1 MAVDLKRIRR
11 LIHHHRGQARSYK
24 ALRLQGLAL
33 AEVCMQF
40 EWSYFFSLFS
50 VSDFWES
57 CITVIQLSALGWFIG
72 MLLGFLLASAKLSSS
87 RWISVPASVYIWF
100 FRSVPL
106 LVLVVFTYNLPQ
118 MFPITREVLSNPFY
132 SGLLA
137 LVVTEAAYM
146 AEIHRG
152 GLISVAR
159 GQKEAGRALGIGLI
173 GMQRLIVIPQAF
185 RISLP
190 TLINEYITVVKLTS
204 LVSVISLTELLTV
217 GQRLYAQ
224 NFLVMETLSAVAVY
238 YVMIV
243 TVFGWLFHWLEQHL
257 ELNNRKPQTLDESA
271 LTLLRAR
278 VLGQPGKIRQA
289 DAAPGAAPALQLVDI
304 HKSYGQHEVLKGINL
319 DVNAGQVISI
329 IGPSGSGKTSLIRT
343 VNSLESIDKGEI
355 ILFGGSFIRAGDN
368 HNAPQIRRGVQ
379 RIGMVFQSFNLFPH
393 RTILDNVTL
402 APRYHG
408 RDKAI
413 SEQRAYA
420 LLDKVG
426 LLAHAHKYP
435 HQLSGGQQQRVA
447 IARALAMDPQIMLF
461 DEPTSALDPELVG
474 DVLKVIGDLA
484 KEGMTM
490 LIVTH
495 EMDFALSISDRVIFM
510 ENGVVQVDAA
520 PQSILAD
527 QCGERVRKFMGLDN
541 VIAPQEPVRKEA

>member
-1 MAVDLKRIRR
+1 
-11 LIHHHRGQARSYK
+11 
-24 ALRLQGLAL
+24 
-33 AEVCMQF
+33 MQF

-50 VSDFWES
+50 VPDFWES
-57 CITVIQLSALGWFIG
+57 CVTVIQLSALAWFIG
-72 MLLGFLLASAKLSSS
+72 MLLGFLLASAKLSTS
-87 RWISVPASVYIWF
+87 RWVRVPASIYIWF

-106 LVLVVFTYNLPQ
+106 LVLVVFVYNLPQ
-118 MFPITREVLSNPFY
+118 MFPFTRSVLSNPFY
-132 SGLLA
+132 SGLFA

-152 GLISVAR
+152 GLISVAK
-159 GQKEAGRALGIGLI
+159 GQKEAGRALGVGFIGL
-173 GMQRLIVIPQAF
+173 QRLIVIPQAF

-238 YVMIV
+238 YVLIV
-243 TVFGWLFHWLEQHL
+243 TVFGWLFSWLERHL
-257 ELNNRKPQTLDESA
+257 ELNNRKPQTLDDAS
-271 LTLLRAR
+271 LTRLRSSLASPSLRASE
-278 VLGQPGKIRQA
+278 A
-289 DAAPGAAPALQLVDI
+289 NATGAAPALQLRGI
-304 HKSYGQHEVLKGINL
+304 HKSYGHHEVLKGIDL
-319 DVNAGQVISI
+319 EVISGQVISI

-343 VNSLESIDKGEI
+343 VNGLESIDKGEI
-355 ILFGGSFIRAGDN
+355 ILFGESFIHAGDKAN
-368 HNAPQIRRGVQ
+368 NPQIRRGVQ
-379 RIGMVFQSFNLFPH
+379 RIGMVFQNFNLFPH

-408 RDKAI
+408 RDATV

-447 IARALAMDPQIMLF
+447 IARALAMDPDIMLF

-474 DVLKVIGDLA
+474 DVLKVISDLA

-510 ENGVVQVDAA
+510 ENGVIQADAGPKTLRA
-520 PQSILAD
+520 GQA
-527 QCGERVRKFMGLDN
+527 GERVVQFMGL
-541 VIAPQEPVRKEA
+541 ASQH